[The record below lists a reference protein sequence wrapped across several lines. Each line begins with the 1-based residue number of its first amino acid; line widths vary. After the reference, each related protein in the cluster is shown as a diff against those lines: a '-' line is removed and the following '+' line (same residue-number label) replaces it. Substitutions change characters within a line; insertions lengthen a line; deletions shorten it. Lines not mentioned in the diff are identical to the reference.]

1 MEQNLVFV
9 VDFSLCQAFVTL
21 VTHVRQPLLKSD
33 LLRVVELFKVS
44 ELLLRG
50 HVDLVDSVL
59 KLLLSLLELVLELLD
74 LLLEAVL
81 RQFNVFLVLGVL
93 LLTEG

>member
-1 MEQNLVFV
+1 M
-9 VDFSLCQAFVTL
+9 
-21 VTHVRQPLLKSD
+21 
-33 LLRVVELFKVS
+33 
-44 ELLLRG
+44 RG

-74 LLLEAVL
+74 LLLEAIL
-81 RQFNVFLVLGVL
+81 RQFNVFLVLSVL

>member
-9 VDFSLCQAFVTL
+9 VDFSLCQALVTL

-81 RQFNVFLVLGVL
+81 RQFNVFLVLSVL